1 MIPRAQII
9 ATAMRSLTVALLV
22 GSVMAQQSLGQQP
35 RSQAVIVA
43 IVDSLPDP
51 KAIALV
57 YRYPDRQK
65 DMIVLRR
72 SDATPIALGGALDL
86 LDHLRQ
92 AVPVPSAGR
101 FEVAALQ
108 SATPGPGV
116 AGTHRRD
123 RAARILARLANQP
136 MTAVGKVG
144 LGQQLVIVGTHASP

>member
-1 MIPRAQII
+1 MITRAHIV
-9 ATAMRSLTVALLV
+9 ATMLRGLTVALLA
-22 GSVMAQQSLGQQP
+22 GSVMPGRSDAQRP
-35 RSQAVIVA
+35 RSAAVIVA

-57 YRYPDRQK
+57 YRYPDSEK

-101 FEVAALQ
+101 LEVAALQ

-123 RAARILARLANQP
+123 RAARILAGLANQP